1 VKRLSNL
8 IVFAIAIV
16 YFLLDALFAT
26 VAIPLS
32 RWIAAR
38 WAFARIH
45 RWILSLRPYPTLLL
59 FIVPVILLE
68 PAKPAAAWLVATG
81 RTATGLSVLAIAE
94 ILKLVCV
101 ERLFCVSRAKLM
113 SIPAFA
119 WCYGKYRAAKNHL
132 VSLEA
137 WQLALRWSR
146 SARKAMQRLALEAR
160 RTGARGD
167 GQDTWLPIRA
177 SAGRQARERM

>member
-8 IVFAIAIV
+8 IVFAIAVV

-26 VAIPLS
+26 IAIPLS
-32 RWIAAR
+32 RWIAAH
-38 WAFARIH
+38 WAFARVH

-59 FIVPVILLE
+59 FIVPLILLE
-68 PAKPAAAWLVATG
+68 PAKAAAAWLVATG
-81 RTATGLSVLAIAE
+81 RTAMGLSVLAIAE

-119 WCYGKYRAAKNHL
+119 WCYGKYRAAKNYL
-132 VSLEA
+132 MSLEA

-146 SARKAMQRLALEAR
+146 MARNAVQRVVLEAR
-160 RTGARGD
+160 RAGASED
-167 GQDTWLPIRA
+167 GHDTWLPIRA
-177 SAGRQARERM
+177 SVGRQSRERM